1 VTCSQLNPFGDSS
14 ETLMCPPKG
23 PYALVN
29 QKLTT
34 SFSQIISIMLLS
46 MLSSYD
52 YSKNKCPNFFSAYSG
67 LMALQFTAKY

>member
-1 VTCSQLNPFGDSS
+1 MFPIKPFWGLIRNPHVP
-14 ETLMCPPKG
+14 PPKG